1 MMLTFF
7 LLILLGLPC
16 VDTAV
21 NSSLGLDDSTIGLDN
36 STSGLN
42 SVIQPRQDMVMMCHH
57 CSVENTFNCPAETV
71 CPNKFRRCGTIA
83 MRMNSRQ
90 LLVYK
95 YCMGNCTF
103 MLVQPPPTFRRPTSS
118 NSFYFSYCCSGIF
131 CNDGGP
137 TNLERDLLPPRVV
150 EEDVIARAVR
160 LGQFNLLLSLVLILS
175 SSIPT

>member
-21 NSSLGLDDSTIGLDN
+21 NSSLVLDDSTIGLDN

-42 SVIQPRQDMVMMCHH
+42 SVIQPRQNLKGVILHLASFLGM
-57 CSVENTFNCPAETV
+57 S
-71 CPNKFRRCGTIA
+71 
-83 MRMNSRQ
+83 SRQ
-90 LLVYK
+90 LLIYK
-95 YCMGNCTF
+95 ACIRHCPFLQSPAPMI
-103 MLVQPPPTFRRPTSS
+103 LRRLATT
-118 NSFYFSYCCSGIF
+118 NSFYYTNCCTGLF

-137 TNLERDLLPPRVV
+137 TNIERDLLPPRVF
-150 EEDVIARAVR
+150 EEDVIARAVH